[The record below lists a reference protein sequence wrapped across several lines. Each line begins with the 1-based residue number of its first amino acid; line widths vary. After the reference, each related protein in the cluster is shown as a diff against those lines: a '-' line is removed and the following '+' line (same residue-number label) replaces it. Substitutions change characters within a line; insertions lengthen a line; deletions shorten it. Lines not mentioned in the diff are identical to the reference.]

1 MIRHITEDIEVF
13 SDDFDEPD
21 EEHFFFDESIKESQK
36 R

>member
-21 EEHFFFDESIKESQK
+21 EEQIFSLTKA
-36 R
+36 